1 MAQRWVAFLRGIN
14 VGKAKRVGMADLR
27 MVVETLGYTD
37 VATVLAT
44 GNVVFSSRAALP
56 APGPRIERELQSRLG
71 LRAAVVALPQAD
83 FDRVLRANTLLA
95 PGRDPARLMVG
106 VVRGSAA
113 MAALSRLA
121 QEAWAAEE
129 LVCGTGAGYLW
140 CPDGLA
146 ESPLVAAVNKA
157 LRDDV
162 TMRNWNTMLKIQA
175 ALAGA
180 DQRGP
185 AGGSMGPGPMHRRR

>member
-1 MAQRWVAFLRGIN
+1 MAQRWVALLRGIN

-27 MVVETLGYTD
+27 TVVETLGYAD
-37 VATVLAT
+37 VRTVLAT
-44 GNVVFSSRAALP
+44 GNVVFTSRTAGP
-56 APGPRIERELQSRLG
+56 APGPRIERALESRLG
-71 LRAAVVALPQAD
+71 LRAAVVALPQGD

-106 VVRGSAA
+106 VVRGPAA

-121 QEAWAAEE
+121 REAWAAEE
-129 LVCGTGAGYLW
+129 LICGKGAGYLW

-175 ALAGA
+175 ALAEG
-180 DQRGP
+180 
-185 AGGSMGPGPMHRRR
+185 

>member
-1 MAQRWVAFLRGIN
+1 MPGKGTPMAQRWVALLRGIN

-37 VATVLAT
+37 VKTVLAT
-44 GNVVFSSRAALP
+44 GNVVFSARASAAAP
-56 APGPRIERELQSRLG
+56 APRIERELEARLG
-71 LRAAVVALPQAD
+71 LRSAVVALPRAD
-83 FDRVLRANTLLA
+83 FERVIRSNTLLA

-106 VVRGSAA
+106 IVRTPAA
-113 MAALSRLA
+113 MTALARLA
-121 QEAWAAEE
+121 DQAWAAEA
-129 LVCGTGAGYLW
+129 LVCGTGASYLW

-146 ESPLVAAVNKA
+146 ESPLVAAVNKT

-175 ALAGA
+175 ALAG
-180 DQRGP
+180 GP
-185 AGGSMGPGPMHRRR
+185 PALPR

>member
-1 MAQRWVAFLRGIN
+1 MAQRWVALLRGIN

-27 MVVETLGYTD
+27 TVVETLGYTE
-37 VATVLAT
+37 VQTVLAT
-44 GNVVFSSRAALP
+44 GNIVFTSEKATTD
-56 APGPRIERELQSRLG
+56 PGARIEREIEARLG
-71 LRAAVVALPQAD
+71 LRSAVVALPQAD
-83 FDRVLRANTLLA
+83 FDRVLRANKLLA

-106 VVRGSAA
+106 VVRGPVA

-121 QEAWAAEE
+121 REPWAAEE
-129 LVCGTGAGYLW
+129 LVCGKGAGYLW

-146 ESPLVAAVNKA
+146 DSPLVAAVNKA

-175 ALAGA
+175 ALA
-180 DQRGP
+180 
-185 AGGSMGPGPMHRRR
+185 AG

>member
-27 MVVETLGYTD
+27 TVVETLGYAD

-44 GNVVFSSRAALP
+44 GNLVFSSGAAGP
-56 APGPRIERELQSRLG
+56 APGPRIERELESRLG

-83 FDRVLRANTLLA
+83 FGRVLRANTLLA

-121 QEAWAAEE
+121 QQAWAAEE
-129 LVCGTGAGYLW
+129 LVCGKGAGYLW

-146 ESPLVAAVNKA
+146 ESPLVAAVNKT

-175 ALAGA
+175 ALSGGS
-180 DQRGP
+180 DQRGT
-185 AGGSMGPGPMHRRR
+185 SRR